1 MGFLLIHPG
10 PVWPR
15 DVTETPGFVVIT
27 FRGPRELGRVRHG
40 PVTTRTHLEILYI
53 DVTDKGAGFFMLE
66 HGQGELLSSC
76 TADEIREWNRNNKT
90 RGLVTKTMT
99 TAEAVDRYVKDGIY
113 LGIGGFGHIRISMP
127 MIYEIVRRRVKKLRV
142 SGHTAVHDLDV
153 LIAGECVDA
162 VDVAYS
168 FAYETRGLSK
178 NSRRAVES
186 GRVKCVEWTN
196 AALSWRLKAAAMG
209 LPFLPARNML
219 GSDTFRYSAA
229 RTIDCPFT
237 GQRLVAL
244 PALMPDVAI
253 IHVHYADKYGN
264 CVIRGATVK
273 DDDLAKASKRV
284 IITAER
290 IVSDSVFRD
299 APERTTIPYFCVDAV
314 IEAPHGSHPGNM
326 PHEYY
331 FDEEHI
337 RSYMKA
343 GADETTLKEYLDRWV
358 YGVRDFDEY
367 LDLVGTKKLNE
378 LRRLEEL
385 R

>member
-1 MGFLLIHPG
+1 
-10 PVWPR
+10 
-15 DVTETPGFVVIT
+15 
-27 FRGPRELGRVRHG
+27 
-40 PVTTRTHLEILYI
+40 
-53 DVTDKGAGFFMLE
+53 MLE
-66 HGQGELLSSC
+66 QGQGELLSSC
-76 TADEIREWNRNNKT
+76 TAEEIRDWNRDNKS
-90 RGLVTKTMT
+90 RGLIDKMT
-99 TAEAVDRYVKDGIY
+99 TAGEAVEKYIEDGMY
-113 LGIGGFGHIRISMP
+113 MGIGGFGHVRISMP
-127 MIYEIVRRRVKKLRV
+127 MIYEIVRKGIRKLKV

-153 LIAGECVDA
+153 LIAGDCVEA

-186 GRVKCVEWTN
+186 GKVRCVEWTN
-196 AALSWRLKAAAMG
+196 AALSWRIKAAAMG
-209 LPFLPARNML
+209 LPFLPARNMM

-229 RTIDCPFT
+229 RVIECPFT

-264 CVIRGATVK
+264 CVIKGASVK

-284 IITAER
+284 IVTAER
-290 IVSDSVFRD
+290 IVPNSVFRD

-326 PHEYY
+326 PNEYY

-337 RSYMKA
+337 RGYMKA
-343 GADETTLKEYLDRWV
+343 GADESTLREYLDKWV
-358 YGVRDFDEY
+358 YSVKDFEEY

>member
-1 MGFLLIHPG
+1 
-10 PVWPR
+10 
-15 DVTETPGFVVIT
+15 
-27 FRGPRELGRVRHG
+27 
-40 PVTTRTHLEILYI
+40 
-53 DVTDKGAGFFMLE
+53 MLE
-66 HGQGELLSSC
+66 KGQGELLQSC
-76 TADEIREWNRNNKT
+76 NADEIREWNRNNKS
-90 RGLVTKTMT
+90 RGLIDKVT
-99 TAEAVDRYVKDGIY
+99 TAGSAVERFIENGSY

-127 MIYEIVRRRVKKLRV
+127 MIYEIVRRRVKHLKI

-153 LIAGECVDA
+153 LIAGDCVDA

-186 GRVKCVEWTN
+186 GRVHCVEWTN

-219 GSDTFRYSAA
+219 GSDTFKYSAA
-229 RTIDCPFT
+229 RTIECPFT
-237 GQRLVAL
+237 GQKLVAL

-253 IHVHYADKYGN
+253 IHVHYADRFGN
-264 CVIRGATVK
+264 CLIRGASVK

-284 IITAER
+284 IVTAER
-290 IVSDSVFRD
+290 IVPNPMFRD

-337 RSYMKA
+337 RNYLKA
-343 GADETTLKEYLDRWV
+343 GADEAALKDYLDKWV
-358 YGVRDFDEY
+358 YSVKDFDEY

>member
-1 MGFLLIHPG
+1 
-10 PVWPR
+10 
-15 DVTETPGFVVIT
+15 
-27 FRGPRELGRVRHG
+27 
-40 PVTTRTHLEILYI
+40 
-53 DVTDKGAGFFMLE
+53 MLE
-66 HGQGELLSSC
+66 QGEGDLLSKV
-76 TADEIREWNRNNKT
+76 TAEDIRDWNREHKL
-90 RGLVTKTMT
+90 RGLVDKITTTKT
-99 TAEAVDRYVKDGIY
+99 AVEKYVKDGSYI
-113 LGIGGFGHIRISMP
+113 GIGGFGHIRISMP
-127 MIYEIVRRRVKKLRV
+127 SIYEIVRQRIKHLRV

-153 LIAGECVDA
+153 LIAGDCVDA

-186 GRVKCVEWTN
+186 GKIKCVEWTN
-196 AALSWRLKAAAMG
+196 ASLSWRIKAAAMG
-209 LPFLPARNML
+209 LPFLPARNLL
-219 GSDTFRYSAA
+219 GSDTFKYSAA
-229 RTIDCPFT
+229 KTIECPFT

-264 CVIRGATVK
+264 CAIRGTTVK

-284 IITAER
+284 IVTAER
-290 IVSDSVFRD
+290 IVPDTFFRD
-299 APERTTIPYFCVDAV
+299 NPERTTIPYFCVDAV
-314 IEAPHGSHPGNM
+314 VEAPHGSHPGNM

-337 RSYMKA
+337 RNYMRA
-343 GADETTLKEYLDRWV
+343 GADETTLNEYLEKWIYSV
-358 YGVRDFDEY
+358 NDFEEY

-378 LRRLEEL
+378 LRRLEDL